1 MFQVLCPSVMGATGY
16 YTEEALLCQPIPNF
30 YHNHRPPRSILHYE
44 CGEHLDAMCAVWL
57 APSFRNSYILQIPA
71 LAAKWG
77 PSGMGTH
84 CITTHRA
91 GSLASFGSTL
101 QDIKDMLEESFLHC
115 ATKVSSITYA
125 EPAKQQ

>member
-30 YHNHRPPRSILHYE
+30 YHNHRPPRSTPHYE

-84 CITTHRA
+84 CITT
-91 GSLASFGSTL
+91 L
-101 QDIKDMLEESFLHC
+101 
-115 ATKVSSITYA
+115 
-125 EPAKQQ
+125 

>member
-1 MFQVLCPSVMGATGY
+1 MFQILCSSVMGATGY

-30 YHNHRPPRSILHYE
+30 YHNHGPPRSILHYE
-44 CGEHLDAMCAVWL
+44 CGEHLDATCAVWL

-84 CITTHRA
+84 
-91 GSLASFGSTL
+91 
-101 QDIKDMLEESFLHC
+101 
-115 ATKVSSITYA
+115 
-125 EPAKQQ
+125 